1 MQHGHPI
8 RVVARR
14 TGMSPHLI
22 RMWERRYAAVEPQR
36 TDTGRRLYTDED
48 IERLILLRRVTQA
61 GESIGQIAQLSREE
75 LLAMLP
81 DQETSSTD
89 DTSGYRNAASIDQH
103 LDLCLQSMKNLDA
116 VELETRLLRASV
128 NLGQRAFLEKL
139 LHPLLEKTGDMWSD
153 GRLHVAHEHLA
164 STVVRSLLGS
174 MYLSKSADA
183 TDPLIIS
190 TTPHGQRHE
199 FGALMASVTAGGA
212 GWRTIYLGANLP
224 AEDIIESAQGR
235 QADAIALS
243 IVYPTDDPGMAEELH
258 KLRQLDDDSIHIIV
272 GGRGAY
278 AYERVLKEIGAVRV
292 TGLSD
297 LRRELNRI
305 KKTLSATARKTG

>member
-1 MQHGHPI
+1 
-8 RVVARR
+8 
-14 TGMSPHLI
+14 MSPHLI
-22 RMWERRYAAVEPQR
+22 RMWERRYAAVEPHR
-36 TDTGRRLYTDED
+36 TDTGRRLYTDDD
-48 IERLILLRRVTQA
+48 IERLSLLRRATQA

-75 LLAMLP
+75 LVELIPESDVAP
-81 DQETSSTD
+81 AEDN
-89 DTSGYRNAASIDQH
+89 SGYRNAASIDQH
-103 LDLCLQSMKNLDA
+103 LDLCIQSTKNLDA

-139 LHPLLEKTGDMWSD
+139 MHPLLEKTGEMWSD

-174 MYLSKSADA
+174 MYLSKSANES
-183 TDPLIIS
+183 DPLIIS

-199 FGALMASVTAGGA
+199 FGALMATVTAAGA

-224 AEDIIESAQGR
+224 AEDIIESAQAR

-243 IVYPTDDPGMAEELH
+243 IVYPTDDPGMAAELH

-278 AYERVLKEIGAVRV
+278 AYEKVLKEISAVRV
-292 TGLSD
+292 TGLSE
-297 LRRELNRI
+297 LRRELDRI
-305 KKTLSATARKTG
+305 KKTLPGTARKTG